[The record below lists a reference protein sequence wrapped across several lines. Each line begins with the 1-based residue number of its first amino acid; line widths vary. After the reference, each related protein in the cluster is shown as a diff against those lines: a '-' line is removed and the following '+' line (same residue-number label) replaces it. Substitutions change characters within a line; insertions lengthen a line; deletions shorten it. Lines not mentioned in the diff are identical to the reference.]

1 MSTYKPRAFILNGYM
16 YHAGVSGKFAI
27 YNVGEKAVLE
37 CVFAE
42 DVKGVELLYGNQLMV
57 TNTSHKAMLQMWV
70 EESLHNKTYL
80 CRGNGPDAT
89 HLVYFTFIVQ
99 GKVSELLTTYGS
111 NYKCMEFTL

>member
-1 MSTYKPRAFILNGYM
+1 M

-42 DVKGVELLYGNQLMV
+42 DVKGVELLYGDQLMV

-111 NYKCMEFTL
+111 NYKCMEFTLWWCI